1 MAFHHH
7 WFGRPSHKTFARIV
21 TEELLRR
28 DPMLT
33 VHPDL
38 DTFRLVL
45 RRGRHKESDLNLA
58 LAHAEFCA
66 AGPLERPRVLN
77 RWCSLPFAERR
88 DLCTLDEAIPRLLPR
103 IRERFF
109 YELNDLLLRTEKK
122 SPLQTVHHVLAE
134 SLAVSI
140 VQDFPDAMVDVQ
152 EEHIQAWQVDWD
164 TLMIHARRN
173 LKARSQESFERL
185 SPGLFRSPWKDNHD
199 ASRLLLQ
206 DLIRSLDLK
215 GDPIVMV
222 PHRDELLV
230 AGDQDRR
237 ALARMAELVQETLKK
252 PRAMTGQAFHLS
264 SDGWEPWLP
273 NQDDELRAAYLM
285 LREQSRIAIHEEQRA
300 LLQEMLN
307 REGREAFVPQ
317 YRVFVDPRTQT
328 PFSTAA
334 FPRKGETWLPRTDE
348 VGLLDVEQPE
358 GKQLRQIPWK
368 DLENHIEGS
377 LTPEP
382 DLWPVRYRVQGW
394 I

>member
-1 MAFHHH
+1 
-7 WFGRPSHKTFARIV
+7 
-21 TEELLRR
+21 
-28 DPMLT
+28 
-33 VHPDL
+33 
-38 DTFRLVL
+38 
-45 RRGRHKESDLNLA
+45 
-58 LAHAEFCA
+58 
-66 AGPLERPRVLN
+66 
-77 RWCSLPFAERR
+77 
-88 DLCTLDEAIPRLLPR
+88 
-103 IRERFF
+103 
-109 YELNDLLLRTEKK
+109 
-122 SPLQTVHHVLAE
+122 
-134 SLAVSI
+134 
-140 VQDFPDAMVDVQ
+140 
-152 EEHIQAWQVDWD
+152 
-164 TLMIHARRN
+164 
-173 LKARSQESFERL
+173 
-185 SPGLFRSPWKDNHD
+185 
-199 ASRLLLQ
+199 
-206 DLIRSLDLK
+206 
-215 GDPIVMV
+215 
-222 PHRDELLV
+222 
-230 AGDQDRR
+230 
-237 ALARMAELVQETLKK
+237 
-252 PRAMTGQAFHLS
+252 MTGQAFHLS